1 MLKEL
6 KICLGVLVV
15 GTPLAL
21 SVYANSNNIGTDDSY
36 YNNCLRRLEDNS
48 VCFKGMTEDEYDELY
63 QANSHVP
70 VQSNDIY
77 VPSEHYYGYE
87 HSECEHGEAATS
99 IGDSFVKG
107 EKMIIYEDG
116 CVKYIR

>member
-6 KICLGVLVV
+6 KVVAVGLLV

-21 SVYANSNNIGTDDSY
+21 SVYANSNEIGTDDSY
-36 YNNCLRRLEDNS
+36 YNNCLRRLEDDS
-48 VCFKGMTEDEYDELY
+48 VCFKGMTEDDYHELY

-70 VQSNDIY
+70 VQSTNTY
-77 VPSEHYYGYE
+77 VPSEDYYGFVG
-87 HSECEHGEAATS
+87 ECEHGEAAIKTS
-99 IGDSFVKG
+99 DGFVKG

>member
-15 GTPLAL
+15 STPLAL

-48 VCFKGMTEDEYDELY
+48 VCFKGMTEDDFHELY
-63 QANSHVP
+63 NTNSHVP
-70 VQSNDIY
+70 VQSTNTY
-77 VPSEHYYGYE
+77 VPSEHYYGFG
-87 HSECEHGEAATS
+87 ECEHGRPATS
-99 IGDSFVKG
+99 VGDSFVKG
-107 EKMIIYEDG
+107 EKMITYKDG
-116 CVKYIR
+116 CVKFIKR

>member
-15 GTPLAL
+15 STPLAL

-36 YNNCLRRLEDNS
+36 YNNCLKRLEDNS
-48 VCFKGMTEDEYDELY
+48 VCFKGMTEDDFHELY
-63 QANSHVP
+63 DTNSHVP

-77 VPSEHYYGYE
+77 VPSEHHYG
-87 HSECEHGEAATS
+87 HSECKHGKPATS
-99 IGDSFVKG
+99 VSDAFAKG
-107 EKMIIYEDG
+107 QKMIVYEDG
-116 CVKYIR
+116 CVKYIK

>member
-1 MLKEL
+1 MLKGL
-6 KICLGVLVV
+6 KVVAVGLLV

-21 SVYANSNNIGTDDSY
+21 SVYANYNEIGTDDSY

-48 VCFKGMTEDEYDELY
+48 VCFKGMTRDDFHELY
-63 QANSHVP
+63 DTNSHVP

-77 VPSEHYYGYE
+77 VPSEHYYGFG
-87 HSECEHGEAATS
+87 ECQHEKPATS

-107 EKMIIYEDG
+107 EKMITYKDG
-116 CVKYIR
+116 CVKFIKR

>member
-48 VCFKGMTEDEYDELY
+48 VCFKGMTEDDFHELY
-63 QANSHVP
+63 DTNSHVP
-70 VQSNDIY
+70 VQSTNTY
-77 VPSEHYYGYE
+77 VPSEDYYG
-87 HSECEHGEAATS
+87 HSRCKHDRWAT
-99 IGDSFVKG
+99 
-107 EKMIIYEDG
+107 KMIDGFAKGSKIIFYEDG
-116 CVKYIR
+116 CQKIIKHY